1 MKHLKQ
7 WVCIFWTSRKK
18 RALTLASYSVGRSRS
33 GLAAEP
39 VVQSQRSRAIRHC
52 SEFPSNQVSF
62 NGLKVDIC
70 LCYLV
75 PSLFCLTCGFVE
87 LLKHLLLWVL
97 TAPLLLKKQLAM
109 FSLEKKEWT
118 QRCLH
123 EACSQGHT
131 LRKSTANA
139 DTELRNLL
147 NDAVAMTDF

>member
-18 RALTLASYSVGRSRS
+18 RALALVSYSIGMSRS
-33 GLAAEP
+33 GLVAEP
-39 VVQSQRSRAIRHC
+39 VAQNQRSRAIRHC
-52 SEFPSNQVSF
+52 REFPSNQVSF
-62 NGLKVDIC
+62 SGLKVDIC

-75 PSLFCLTCGFVE
+75 PSLFCLTWDFVE

-109 FSLEKKEWT
+109 FSLEKQEWT
-118 QRCLH
+118 ERCLH

-131 LRKSTANA
+131 PRQSTANA
-139 DTELRNLL
+139 GKELRNLL
-147 NDAVAMTDF
+147 NDAVTVTDF